1 MIILPILKLREE
13 VITNLLINHGDG
25 KKKKGNH
32 GASLLL
38 REVDD
43 GYVEVPKIVVF
54 SLFLSS
60 VVLWQTDCNA
70 MVCETVN
77 GIKFKFKVSEFFQN
91 NRFALPL
98 LVNHVVRQRHVI
110 SISFNNL
117 NGKVKMASMSN
128 CDFLIDAY
136 CGSGLFALS
145 ASPHFKSVFG
155 VEVSRLAVKAAV
167 ENAALNNITNTEFTM

>member
-54 SLFLSS
+54 SSLSKFS
-60 VVLWQTDCNA
+60 CLVADGLQCN
-70 MVCETVN
+70 
-77 GIKFKFKVSEFFQN
+77 
-91 NRFALPL
+91 
-98 LVNHVVRQRHVI
+98 
-110 SISFNNL
+110 
-117 NGKVKMASMSN
+117 
-128 CDFLIDAY
+128 
-136 CGSGLFALS
+136 GLRDS
-145 ASPHFKSVFG
+145 QWNKIQV
-155 VEVSRLAVKAAV
+155 
-167 ENAALNNITNTEFTM
+167 